1 MATVPTTLS
10 EPIRVANLPL
20 PPELAEML
28 DKHWRECRCTA
39 RERAFLEEDIKL
51 RYHYAGHIIEATADP
66 PGLLIHAIDLE
77 NPDEVHE
84 LTKRLR
90 AQGYRHVFT
99 LFPTPWA
106 ETESQI
112 GILNSDS

>member
-1 MATVPTTLS
+1 MATVSPILT

-20 PPELAEML
+20 PPYLAAML

-39 RERAFLEEDIKL
+39 RERAFLEDDFKL

-84 LTKRLR
+84 LEQRLR

-106 ETESQI
+106 ETVSHT
-112 GILNSDS
+112 GIITSDS